1 MAKIS
6 LTPSKPV
13 SAGSIVLLIFFL
25 IFGIGFAFL
34 VGNVLLENEAP
45 ALMSMV
51 FYLFIFIWISTVL
64 FMLIYYIKNYN
75 SEKGISILDI
85 NTDEESVKSIKGRSP
100 SERLR
105 ELESLKKES
114 LITVKEYELK
124 RSQIL
129 SDKW

>member
-1 MAKIS
+1 
-6 LTPSKPV
+6 
-13 SAGSIVLLIFFL
+13 
-25 IFGIGFAFL
+25 
-34 VGNVLLENEAP
+34 
-45 ALMSMV
+45 
-51 FYLFIFIWISTVL
+51 
-64 FMLIYYIKNYN
+64 MLIYYIKNYN

-85 NTDEESVKSIKGRSP
+85 NTDEVSVKSIKDRSP
-100 SERLR
+100 SERLH

>member
-13 SAGSIVLLIFFL
+13 SAGSIVVLIFFL

-85 NTDEESVKSIKGRSP
+85 NTDEESVKSIKDRSP

-105 ELESLKKES
+105 EIESLKKES

>member
-1 MAKIS
+1 
-6 LTPSKPV
+6 
-13 SAGSIVLLIFFL
+13 
-25 IFGIGFAFL
+25 
-34 VGNVLLENEAP
+34 
-45 ALMSMV
+45 
-51 FYLFIFIWISTVL
+51 
-64 FMLIYYIKNYN
+64 MLIYYIKNYN

-85 NTDEESVKSIKGRSP
+85 NTDEVSVKSIKGRSP
-100 SERLR
+100 SERLH